1 MELLKSAES
10 SAPNL
15 TAKRVCGGCK
25 QFTFQS
31 LKENTP
37 VAGLC
42 SRETHWQSAGVLKHR
57 LKRKHHLSLVSLF
70 LSGLLTT
77 FQKNGKNHEARS
89 TSLRVCA
96 LPHIRLAWHGLPDP
110 FSCVPNV
117 TCSAPLKSTLV
128 CLSKADMH
136 ESEIVRA
143 FAELLNYTESES
155 SRLAAFPRHIKAI
168 RLNDL
173 KMH

>member
-42 SRETHWQSAGVLKHR
+42 SRETHWQSAGVLKHTQTKTKASC
-57 LKRKHHLSLVSLF
+57 LSSEPLSFWSADYLPEKR
-70 LSGLLTT
+70 
-77 FQKNGKNHEARS
+77 QKPWGTQYKPSCLRS
-89 TSLRVCA
+89 STYQAC
-96 LPHIRLAWHGLPDP
+96 LAWASRSILMR
-110 FSCVPNV
+110 SKRYLR
-117 TCSAPLKSTLV
+117 SAPLKSTLV

-155 SRLAAFPRHIKAI
+155 SRLAAFLDISKP
-168 RLNDL
+168 LD
-173 KMH
+173 